1 MIRILMIILF
11 IIVLYLFI
19 LGLYHLFNNK
29 EEDESKDIFKK
40 SKPQEDDADINHV
53 YNSAINFDNVLIKDR
68 SYLNTF
74 IDEINPDLPQMQ
86 RLKKDKVDVTS
97 YLFNKRHNKKG
108 E

>member
-29 EEDESKDIFKK
+29 KDESNDVFDK
-40 SKPQEDDADINHV
+40 SKPNEDDADINHI
-53 YNSAINFDNVLIKDR
+53 YNSAINFDNVSIKDR

-74 IDEINPDLPQMQ
+74 VDEINPDLPQMQ
-86 RLKKDKVDVTS
+86 RLNKDKVDVTS